1 MTTYTWKIVEL
12 ERKVDDGFVFTA
24 HYEVVASNNV
34 YKSGAYG
41 SISFDRPEVLIP
53 YADLT
58 EEILIGWVKEKL
70 GEEAVL
76 NTETVLQQALDE
88 QASPTKALGVPW

>member
-1 MTTYTWKIVEL
+1 MTTYTWNIVEL
-12 ERKVDDGFVFTA
+12 EREVDDGFVFTA
-24 HYEVVASNNV
+24 HYEVVAQNNV

-41 SISFDRPEVLIP
+41 SVSFERPEELIP
-53 YADLT
+53 YDDLT
-58 EEILIGWVKEKL
+58 EEIVVDWVKNKL

-76 NTETVLQQALDE
+76 DTETVLQEALDE

>member
-1 MTTYTWKIVEL
+1 MTTYTWNIVEL
-12 ERKVDDGFVFTA
+12 EREVDDGFVFTA
-24 HYEVVASNNV
+24 HYEVVAQNNV

-41 SISFDRPEVLIP
+41 SVSLERPEELIP
-53 YADLT
+53 YDDLT
-58 EEILIGWVKEKL
+58 EEIVVDWVKNKL

-76 NTETVLQQALDE
+76 DTETVLQEALDE

>member
-12 ERKVDDGFVFTA
+12 EREVSDGFVFTA
-24 HYEVVASNNV
+24 HYEVEASNNV

-53 YADLT
+53 YVDLT
-58 EEILIGWVKEKL
+58 EEIVIGWVKDKL

-76 NTETVLQQALDE
+76 DTETVLQEALDE
-88 QASPTKALGVPW
+88 QASPTKALGTPW